1 MAPMAHQPNEAMKK
15 IWTLMIGCAL
25 AMGAAA
31 QSDVAVTPP
40 YNPDSNVDGLL
51 GITDLM
57 QLLAGFGGEF
67 EPEAILVD
75 EEVELGALLGTLV
88 AAIAELQAQVEA
100 LEAQVVPG
108 LAEYVV
114 VDSELDL
121 VQISGANLAVNNGM
135 GNSAWNNGL
144 GNLWLGYN
152 EDIDGAPLARTGS
165 HNLII
170 GNSNAYTN
178 SGNLIVGAGNEVH
191 SYQGVAA
198 GTNNTLEG
206 VRSMVFGG
214 NNNLVSGEM
223 NIALGGV
230 QNHAHG
236 TNSVV
241 VGGQLNETD
250 EYHSVAVGGYDNLVD
265 GPLAVSIGGHS
276 NHATGDRT
284 SIFGGAH
291 NVTHIDASSDG
302 GSIFGG
308 RNNTVVDGS
317 VLGGRYNT
325 SRGEDNVIV
334 GGYGNQLLTGIDV
347 ETGSGLYNRQSV
359 MIGGF
364 SNVLDA
370 DLPDFRVLIGEL
382 DGVHIGTMDA
392 GNGITP

>member
-1 MAPMAHQPNEAMKK
+1 MKK
-15 IWTLMIGCAL
+15 MWTLMVGCAL

-31 QSDVAVTPP
+31 QSDLAVTPP

-57 QLLAGFGGEF
+57 QLLAGFGEEF

-75 EEVELGALLGTLV
+75 GEVELGALLGTLV
-88 AAIAELQAQVEA
+88 ATIAELQAQVEA

-114 VDSELDL
+114 VDAELDL

-144 GNLWLGYN
+144 GNFWLGYN

-250 EYHSVAVGGYDNLVD
+250 EYHSVAVGGYGNLVD

-276 NHATGDRT
+276 NHATGSRT

-291 NVTHIDASSDG
+291 NATHVDAASDG
-302 GSIFGG
+302 GSVFGG
-308 RNNTVVDGS
+308 QFNTVVDGA
-317 VLGGRYNT
+317 VLGGRHNT

-334 GGYGNQLLTGIDV
+334 GGWGNQLLTGFDA
-347 ETGSGLYNRQSV
+347 ETGEGLYNRHSV

-364 SNVLDA
+364 SNVLGA

-382 DGVHIGTMDA
+382 EGVHIGTMDA
-392 GNGITP
+392 GNVITP

>member
-1 MAPMAHQPNEAMKK
+1 MKK
-15 IWTLMIGCAL
+15 TESLVAMNKIYALFISCAL
-25 AMGAAA
+25 SLGVSA
-31 QSDVAVTPP
+31 QNSIEITPP
-40 YNPDSNVDGLL
+40 YNPDSNVDGNL

-57 QLLAGFGGEF
+57 QLLAGFGTPF
-67 EPEAILVD
+67 EPDAILVD
-75 EEVELGALLGTLV
+75 GQLELGALLETLILTIQSLQEDV
-88 AAIAELQAQVEA
+88 AE
-100 LEAQVVPG
+100 LEAQIVPG
-108 LAEYVV
+108 LADYVSV
-114 VDSELDL
+114 NMELDL

-276 NHATGDRT
+276 NHATGGRT

-302 GSIFGG
+302 GSVFGG